1 MSKAKYWFDRAQK
14 EHFAI
19 GAFNAAT
26 IETLKAIVFAAQKL
40 KSPVM
45 VEASHGEATYFGVVE
60 LAKVVRTMEQSYG
73 VPVILNLDHA
83 PSYESCL
90 EAMGAGFDYI
100 HFDGSKLPIAENI
113 KITKQ
118 IVEHAHARDIMV
130 EGEIDNIN
138 VMGASSSDHRL
149 ENLSSVRDR
158 KYYTD
163 PEKAADFIEKTGVDT
178 FASFVGNVHGL
189 YAEVKDIDLE
199 LLQTIKARLGTTL
212 PAGSQVFLSLHGGS
226 GIPDNQISAAIGIG
240 IQKINVNS
248 EIRIAFRDKLKEVL
262 DRPQEN
268 EVAIYKI
275 MPEAIAA
282 MQEIVEAKIKLFG
295 SANKL

>member
-26 IETLKAIVFAAQKL
+26 METLKAIVFAAQKL
-40 KSPVM
+40 SSPVM
-45 VEASHGEATYFGVVE
+45 VEASHGEATYFGVSE
-60 LAKVVRTMEQSYG
+60 LARVVRTMEQSYG
-73 VPVILNLDHA
+73 VPILLNLDHA
-83 PSYESCL
+83 PNYESCL
-90 EAMGAGFDYI
+90 EAMGAGFDYV
-100 HFDGSKLPIAENI
+100 HFDGSKFPFDENVE
-113 KITKQ
+113 ITKK
-118 IVEHAHARDIMV
+118 IVQHAHARDILV

-149 ENLSSVRDR
+149 ENLSEVRDK

-163 PEKAADFIEKTGVDT
+163 PEKAWDFVQKTGVDT

-189 YAEVKDIDLE
+189 YAQVKDIDLD
-199 LLQTIKARLGTTL
+199 LLQQIKTVLGET
-212 PAGSQVFLSLHGGS
+212 FLSLHGGS
-226 GIPDNQISAAIGIG
+226 GIADNQISAAIGLG
-240 IQKINVNS
+240 IVKINVNS
-248 EIRIAFRDKLKEVL
+248 EIRIAFRDKLKEIL
-262 DRPQEN
+262 DRPSEN

-282 MQEIVEAKIKLFG
+282 MQEIVENKIKLFG
-295 SANKL
+295 SAGKI